1 MLLDYDAK
9 AEDAVDYEDFDEQYE
24 GPEIQGVSEEDYLL
38 SKKNYILSES
48 SLQPPTSDNEDY
60 DEDVEEELEKEPVVS
75 DKILEFQTASL
86 SGLLLGDSHWFIYI
100 YIYERLIWNICN
112 HFPCKILNAVALIF

>member
-48 SLQPPTSDNEDY
+48 TLQPPTSDNEDY

-86 SGLLLGDSHWFIYI
+86 TGLLLGDSHSFILIYI
-100 YIYERLIWNICN
+100 YIYMYVYIYIYIC
-112 HFPCKILNAVALIF
+112 IYIYMYV